1 MNDETRTNP
10 GTDFEPKIL
19 GFLCN
24 WCSYAGADLAG
35 VSRIQYPPNIKIIR
49 VMCSG
54 GVDPGLVVEALVN
67 GLDGVII
74 TGCHPGDCHY
84 QSGNYQTERRF
95 KALLEALSYTGIEP
109 DRIRLEW
116 VSASE
121 GTRFG
126 EVVGSFTEQI
136 KTLGPNMVRSMG
148 EEDNEI
154 LMELRAVKNLFDTH
168 ATRTLIGKEGEL
180 VEKSNV
186 YEERI
191 DLEKYEDAIHQ
202 NIRNGYIRNYIL
214 VSTRSRPRSIK
225 ELASKL
231 RIKPQRVLNEIS
243 VLLRKNLL
251 AIDSI
256 EGRTPHFLSIVPGD
270 DA

>member
-1 MNDETRTNP
+1 MEYNTSSE
-10 GTDFEPKIL
+10 FEPKIL

-35 VSRIQYPPNIKIIR
+35 VSRLQYPPNLRILR

-54 GVDPGLVVEALVN
+54 RVDPVFVVDALIEGVD
-67 GLDGVII
+67 GVLIA
-74 TGCHPGDCHY
+74 GCHPGDCHY
-84 QSGNYQTERRF
+84 QEGNFQAELRIN
-95 KALLEALSYTGIEP
+95 ALTEALAYTNIRPG
-109 DRIRLEW
+109 RVRLEW

-121 GTRFG
+121 GARFK
-126 EVVGSFTEQI
+126 EVVTDFTAQI
-136 KTLGPNMVRSMG
+136 KVLGPNPVGYRDNKN
-148 EEDNEI
+148 EDVI
-154 LMELRAVKNLFDTH
+154 QELRSVGNLFAEH
-168 ATRTLIGKEGEL
+168 RPRTLIGKQKEL
-180 VEKSNV
+180 VEKGNV
-186 YEERI
+186 YDEFVDRER
-191 DLEKYEDAIHQ
+191 LE
-202 NIRNGYIRNYIL
+202 NIIGDSLRNGYIRNYIL
-214 VSTRSRPRSIK
+214 VSAKTKPRSIK

-256 EGRTPHFLSIVPGD
+256 EGRTPQFLSIVPGD